1 MGETYKSSKRFDS
14 GKKEEVLYEGKGHR
28 KGVIRF
34 VCFVWVRGYFNMFI
48 ERGKEI
54 NRSSQRK
61 K

>member
-34 VCFVWVRGYFNMFI
+34 VCFCLGQRLFQHVYR
-48 ERGKEI
+48 ERKR
-54 NRSSQRK
+54 NQ
-61 K
+61 